1 MKILIPFTKM
11 YEALTI
17 GFVNDFKARATLDY
31 TLLSR
36 DFVNTREESFFT

>member
-1 MKILIPFTKM
+1 M

-17 GFVNDFKARATLDY
+17 GFANDFKARATLDY